1 MNKFILFLTFLGFTF
16 SANLIAQE
24 GLYPLG
30 GNEKLQFESKS
41 NSQPEVGETYTYKF
55 LFNLQHLPFRD
66 DFSKNKFKQYT
77 FDYTAPGNT
86 IEVWEKF
93 LKDGVWVQ
101 NFDAMTDTSYHFTYD
116 SVALAWDSV
125 ANPVVIISNFSTV
138 NYQVIES
145 YDTVWT
151 WDTLVVGNTVITNH
165 LANVNYVNFSDTVVV
180 VPDDDYSLWRNNN
193 ALHNYTYSAEPI
205 TQGMATFDGL
215 DSTGVP
221 YDPTMNPNAYQIA
234 DVLESKPIYLKTDPN
249 GGADYSPLHDTDIY
263 LSFYYQPQGLGDS
276 PEPSDSLV
284 LEFYSP
290 FDETWT
296 HMWSAPGG
304 PIHPFRSVLIHV
316 IDPRYFLDGF
326 KFRFK
331 NYASVSG
338 NFDHWNIDYVR
349 LAEGRSASDSTLND
363 VGLLDPGYSL
373 LLDYH
378 QMPWAHYKNSTQT
391 LMKDEQEIRYRNVGT
406 VTHLARSVFNVY
418 DEGVLLPS
426 FNASPGIN
434 PQFGP
439 LAIGSEVSPFFDVYP
454 KTNTDTVK
462 SFHVEYLAEVNPDLN
477 HLNDTAVFHQQFGSQ
492 YAYDDGTAESA
503 YFVTSIGAQIAVEYK
518 IAVGDSLRAINIY
531 FPRSYESI
539 LDRPY
544 RLMVWKSLDPE
555 EVLYESYLN
564 YPVYAGGRDLVQG
577 IKLEE
582 PIYVEGT
589 IYIGIKQLD
598 GRVFIGMDK
607 NNNSRTKNYYK
618 VGGNWATTSYDG
630 SLFIRPEFGFRTE
643 PWPVSVDEFI
653 ENPSFNMYPNP
664 SSSTVNLEL
673 DNSQSRVVLR
683 SLLGVQIKEFLAN
696 GNISFDVSGLPTG
709 LYIVEVIN
717 QSTGKSS
724 IKKLLIQQ

>member
-1 MNKFILFLTFLGFTF
+1 MNKLILFLAFLGVTF
-16 SANLIAQE
+16 SVSLFAQE
-24 GLYPLG
+24 GLAPLA
-30 GNEKLQFESKS
+30 GNEKLQFESQRTAK
-41 NSQPEVGETYTYKF
+41 PEVGESYTYKF
-55 LFNLQHLPFRD
+55 LFDLIHLPFRD

-86 IEVWEKF
+86 LEVWQKF

-101 NFDAMTDTSYHFTYD
+101 SFDAMTDTSFHFTYD
-116 SVALAWDSV
+116 SVAMAWDSV
-125 ANPVVIISNFSTV
+125 ANPVVIISNFSAV

-145 YDTVWT
+145 LDTVWVR
-151 WDTLVVGNTVITNH
+151 DTLVVGNTVVTNH
-165 LANVNYVNFSDTVVV
+165 LPDVNYVNFSDTVVV

-215 DSTGVP
+215 DSNGVP

-234 DVLESKPIYLKTDPN
+234 DVLESKPIYLKTHPS
-249 GGADYSPLHDTDIY
+249 GGADYNPILNTDIY
-263 LSFYYQPQGLGDS
+263 LSFFYQPQGLGDE

-290 FDETWT
+290 FDGTWT
-296 HMWSAPGG
+296 HMWSVPGG
-304 PIHPFRSVLIHV
+304 PLHPFKSVLINV
-316 IDPRYFLDGF
+316 TDPRYFLDGF

-338 NFDHWNIDYVR
+338 NFDHWNIDWVR
-349 LAEGRSASDSTLND
+349 LEENRTATDSTFDD

-378 QMPWAHYKNSTQT
+378 QMPWSHYQNSTQT
-391 LMKDEQEIRYRNVGT
+391 LMKDEQAIRYRNVGDLSYVAIST
-406 VTHLARSVFNVY
+406 FKSLDNLAMFNVI
-418 DEGVLLPS
+418 
-426 FNASPGIN
+426 PGIE

-439 LAIGSEVSPFFDVYP
+439 LAIGEKVSTFTGAYP
-454 KTNTDTVK
+454 KTSTDTIQ
-462 SFHVEYLAEVNPDLN
+462 SFHVEYLAEVNPDLY
-477 HLNDTAVFHQQFGSQ
+477 HDNDTAVFHQQFGSQ
-492 YAYDDGTAESA
+492 YGYDDGSAESA
-503 YFVTSIGAQIAVEYK
+503 YFVTSIGAQIAVEYNL
-518 IAVGDSLRAINIY
+518 AVADSLRAVNIY

-555 EVLYESYLN
+555 EILYESPLN
-564 YPVYAGGRDLVQG
+564 YPLYAGGRDLVQG

-582 PIYVEGT
+582 SIYVEGT
-589 IYIGIKQLD
+589 IYVGIKQLD
-598 GRVFIGMDK
+598 GRIFIGMDK
-607 NNNSRTKNYYK
+607 NNNSRSKNHYK

-630 SLFIRPEFGFRTE
+630 SLFIRPEFGFRTD
-643 PWPVSVDEFI
+643 PWPVSVDEFMD
-653 ENPSFNMYPNP
+653 NSSFKMYPNP
-664 SSSTVNLEL
+664 SYSTVNLEL
-673 DNSQSRVVLR
+673 NDSQNRIVLR
-683 SLLGVQIKEFLAN
+683 SILGVQVKEFLAN

-709 LYIVEVIN
+709 MYIVEVIN